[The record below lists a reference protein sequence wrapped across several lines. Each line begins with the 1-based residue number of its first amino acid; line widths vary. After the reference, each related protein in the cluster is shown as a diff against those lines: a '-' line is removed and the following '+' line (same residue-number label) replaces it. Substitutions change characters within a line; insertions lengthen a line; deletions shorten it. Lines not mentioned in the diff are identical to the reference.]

1 MSKNEQH
8 KDYAASGDASTS
20 KKSVKVVQDLE
31 TSTVSVPVESV
42 PYEQSEEKSL
52 VRKIDCRIMPYLWG
66 YAVLS
71 AVDKI
76 IISNA
81 ALYGMKD
88 DTDLTGQ
95 QYSWVGSIFYFGYLV
110 AEFPLVALMGR
121 FPIAKFL
128 AVMAMGWALMT
139 ILMAT
144 CQNHQGLMALRF
156 FMGMMEAPA
165 LPGLTLMTT
174 MWYTKK
180 EQPLRVALWSATVA
194 SVYVGLVSYGI
205 GNASSV
211 SIANWRLLF
220 ICLGAISIFFAVM
233 MFIFCPDR
241 PEAGHFLSQREAL
254 VAIERKRSDNTGI
267 ENKKL
272 KFYQVREALIDWKSW
287 AIAMFFLCMNVSN
300 GGLNTFSAQIVSG
313 FGFSKLNTVL
323 IGMPT
328 GVIQAVTSILAT
340 IPPRYFKN
348 TRCLSAAA
356 CCVVPLVC
364 SIVIRRLPSSDKT
377 GLLIAYYFFYF
388 FWGPYAVALSLP
400 MANTS
405 GHSKKLTVNAMIF
418 LSYCV
423 ANIIAPQT
431 FQSSEAPYYQNGY
444 NSIAGFESAAI
455 AIMLVY
461 IIGVK
466 LENHRR
472 QKLHGAVVEGD
483 VDPTL
488 SFDDLTD
495 WEKPNFRYVC

>member
-1 MSKNEQH
+1 MTNKQP
-8 KDYAASGDASTS
+8 KDLAISDDGRNS
-20 KKSVKVVQDLE
+20 KKSLEVVQDIDM
-31 TSTVSVPVESV
+31 STIPIPVEPV
-42 PYEQSEEKSL
+42 CHEPSEERSL
-52 VRKIDCRIMPYLWG
+52 VRKIDWRIMPYLWG

-88 DTDLTGQ
+88 DLHLVGQ

-110 AEFPLVALMGR
+110 AEFPLVSMMGR
-121 FPIAKFL
+121 FPVAKFL
-128 AVMAMGWALMT
+128 AIMAMGWALMT
-139 ILMAT
+139 LLMAA
-144 CQNHQGLMALRF
+144 CHNAQGLMALRF
-156 FMGMMEAPA
+156 FMGMTEAPA
-165 LPGLTLMTT
+165 LPGLTLMTS

-180 EQPLRVALWSATVA
+180 EQPLRVALWSSTVA
-194 SVYVGLVSYGI
+194 SIYVGLVSYGI
-205 GNASSV
+205 GNASKL
-211 SIANWRLLF
+211 SIASWRLLF
-220 ICLGAISIFFAVM
+220 LVLGAISMIFGVM
-233 MFIFCPDR
+233 MFFFCPDR
-241 PEAGHFLSQREAL
+241 PEAGRFLSEREAL
-254 VAIERKRSDNTGI
+254 IAIERKRSDNTGI
-267 ENKKL
+267 ENKASSL
-272 KFYQVREALIDWKSW
+272 FRSRCLTLGLTRRRNS
-287 AIAMFFLCMNVSN
+287 NSTSN

-328 GVIQAVTSILAT
+328 GVIQAVSSIIAT
-340 IPPRYFKN
+340 IPSRYFKN
-348 TRCLSAAA
+348 VRCISAAV
-356 CCVVPLVC
+356 CCAVPLVC
-364 SIVIRRLPSSDKT
+364 SIVIRRLPSSDMT

-405 GHSKKLTVNAMIF
+405 GHSKKLTVNAMVF

-431 FQSSEAPYYQNGY
+431 FQASQAPHYETGY

-455 AIMLVY
+455 AIMLLY
-461 IIGVK
+461 IVGVQW
-466 LENHRR
+466 ENRR
-472 QKLHGAVVEGD
+472 RDKLHGNMVEGD
-483 VDPTL
+483 VDPSV

>member
-1 MSKNEQH
+1 MTNKQP
-8 KDYAASGDASTS
+8 KDLAISDDGRYP
-20 KKSVKVVQDLE
+20 KKSLEVVQDIDM
-31 TSTVSVPVESV
+31 STIPIPVEPV
-42 PYEQSEEKSL
+42 CHEPSEERSL
-52 VRKIDCRIMPYLWG
+52 VRKIDWRIMPYLWG

-88 DTDLTGQ
+88 DLHLVGQ

-110 AEFPLVALMGR
+110 AEFPLVSMMGR
-121 FPIAKFL
+121 FPVAKFL
-128 AVMAMGWALMT
+128 AIMAMGWALMT
-139 ILMAT
+139 LLMAA
-144 CQNHQGLMALRF
+144 CHNAQGLMALRF

-165 LPGLTLMTT
+165 LPGLTLMTS

-180 EQPLRVALWSATVA
+180 EQPLRVALWSSTVA

-205 GNASSV
+205 GNASKL
-211 SIANWRLLF
+211 SIASWRLLF
-220 ICLGAISIFFAVM
+220 LVLGAISMIFGVM
-233 MFIFCPDR
+233 MFFFCPDR
-241 PEAGHFLSQREAL
+241 PEAGRFLSEREAL
-254 VAIERKRSDNTGI
+254 IAIERKRSDNTGI

-272 KFYQVREALIDWKSW
+272 KFYQVREALVDWKSW
-287 AIAMFFLCMNVSN
+287 AIALFFLCMNVSN

-328 GVIQAVTSILAT
+328 GVIQAVSSIIAT
-340 IPPRYFKN
+340 IPSRYFKN
-348 TRCLSAAA
+348 VRCISAAV

-364 SIVIRRLPSSDKT
+364 SIVIRRLPSSDMT

-405 GHSKKLTVNAMIF
+405 GHSKKLTVNAMVF

-431 FQSSEAPYYQNGY
+431 FQASQAPHYETGY

-455 AIMLVY
+455 AIMLLY
-461 IIGVK
+461 IVGVQW
-466 LENHRR
+466 ENRR
-472 QKLHGAVVEGD
+472 RDKLHGNMVEGD
-483 VDPTL
+483 VDPSV